1 MWIRCFLDHFFQ
13 KIISSH
19 TWQTFVN
26 FLFTDF
32 FLFWFVMT
40 HSEIFTI
47 FAISIFFIH
56 LVCLFVLHT
65 TIVLKIWHCG
75 GVAFFPHLLI
85 WYVTEQHF
93 VKMASQWMKHVIIIL
108 IGPSKE
114 MKCVNESTAPSWRA
128 PRQQAARREQNFI
141 PALCPAHFS
150 PLLHLLIVIL
160 LLLYY
165 FPPPFFPLPPSQCR
179 CTPAIITQHSIWQ
192 DVPLASN
199 SFLTP
204 NLLKSVTLT
213 SEPGSLPDLKIAPIL
228 QPTKM

>member
-1 MWIRCFLDHFFQ
+1 MLSRPFLSKNNKQSHLTDFCSFF
-13 KIISSH
+13 
-19 TWQTFVN
+19 VYG
-26 FLFTDF
+26 FLFILICDDSF
-32 FLFWFVMT
+32 WHFYHFCHFHFLY
-40 HSEIFTI
+40 S
-47 FAISIFFIH
+47 S
-56 LVCLFVLHT
+56 CLFVLHT
-65 TIVLKIWHCG
+65 TIVLKIWHFE

-114 MKCVNESTAPSWRA
+114 MKWVKESAAPSWRA

-165 FPPPFFPLPPSQCR
+165 FPPPFFPLPPSQRR